1 MGNVITNLKARFGV
15 DNADF
20 KKGLKDGEKAVD
32 DFKGAAGTTLDEFA
46 NMFGVNMGAVNDAI
60 NTALKSLNFVGQ
72 SLKAVETGAKK
83 SAVAWNILKTAMIS
97 SGIGALVVALGS
109 LVAYFN
115 KTGEGADNFAKI
127 LDQVKSVIN
136 NVIER
141 LAIFGKGVYEIAT
154 GKFKAGWETMKE
166 AFKGIG
172 DEIREDWKAAGALA
186 EALDALDD
194 KEIGLIN
201 SLEER
206 RAKVAELRLQAKEE
220 MDDQKAKLSLLTQA
234 ESVIKS
240 IYGDQISLES
250 ERLKLMKERIA
261 LQTKDPTDE
270 QRREL
275 AEQEAKINSLY
286 RAQAEELRSI
296 SREKN
301 AALRIVS
308 KELEL
313 EKAKSDQI
321 GITKASLENLKMPSL
336 APLSDALAPLSKTAT
351 AVKGVMADLTST
363 VNQAFADIAIGF
375 GEFLGTMALGDA
387 NFADF
392 GKMVIGA
399 FADMAIQVGKIILQA
414 GIAVLALKKSLD
426 FTGNPLMAIVAGTAL
441 IAIGT
446 AVKGALSSAASGGGS
461 ASAGSISGS
470 GSSGGSL
477 NYITQA
483 TAAPI
488 TIQLKGEFVQKGTDL
503 VAVINEENTRK
514 YKNT

>member
-32 DFKGAAGTTLDEFA
+32 DFKGAAGNSLDEFA
-46 NMFGVNMGAVNDAI
+46 SMFGINMGAVNESI
-60 NTALKSLNFVGQ
+60 STAYKSLNFFGQ
-72 SLKAVETGAKK
+72 SFKAAAAGGNILIIALKALK
-83 SAVAWNILKTAMIS
+83 VALVST
-97 SGIGALVVALGS
+97 GIGALVVALGS
-109 LVAYFN
+109 LIAYFQ
-115 KTGEGADNFAKI
+115 KTGEGADQFAKI
-127 LDQVKSVIN
+127 LDQVKSVVN

-154 GKFKAGWETMKE
+154 GKFKAGWETMKG

-194 KEIGLIN
+194 REIALIN

-220 MDDQKAKLSLLTQA
+220 MDDQKTKLSLLTQA
-234 ESVIKS
+234 EAVIKS
-240 IYGDQISLES
+240 IYGDQIGIEA
-250 ERLKLMKERIA
+250 ERLKLMKERID

-301 AALRIVS
+301 AALRIVRQEV
-308 KELEL
+308 ELE
-313 EKAKSDQI
+313 EAKSKQI
-321 GITKASLENLKMPSL
+321 AITKSSLENLKLPSL
-336 APLSDALAPLSKTAT
+336 APIANALAPFNDTVQGIKDSML
-351 AVKGVMADLTST
+351 DLTQT
-363 VNQAFADIAIGF
+363 VNTAFESMIF
-375 GEFLGTMALGDA
+375 NLGEFFGALLSGDA

-392 GKMVIGA
+392 GKVVIGS
-399 FADMAIQVGKIILQA
+399 FADLAIQVGKIAIGA
-414 GIAVLALKKSLD
+414 GLAVLGIKEALMSL
-426 FTGNPLMAIVAGTAL
+426 NPFVAIAAGVALVG
-441 IAIGT
+441 IGT
-446 AVKGALSSAASGGGS
+446 AIKGALSSAASSGSARTSVSAVSAGGS
-461 ASAGSISGS
+461 TY
-470 GSSGGSL
+470 
-477 NYITQA
+477 NYSTVAQSQE
-483 TAAPI
+483 PI
-488 TIQLKGEFVQKGTDL
+488 TIHLKGKLVAEGPDL
-503 VAVINEENTRK
+503 VSVIEEENIRK